1 MSQAKNYKIKQ
12 TLLATKSRRKGMD
25 CVVFELKI
33 DSSKISKVKRASLEQ
48 AFREAKWIY
57 NEALASEDIF
67 KYDAKRSVGVQV
79 FNPISGL
86 CDLIEIRPLTLG
98 SQIKQSLVQRTKQNI
113 INLSLAKKKGRKVG
127 KLKFKKEV
135 NSIPLKQ
142 AGTTFKIERCNVTVQ
157 NLGKFKVSGL
167 NQIRSEFEIANAIL
181 LRKPSGYYFKI
192 TIFREK
198 VIKTPDKPPIGLDF
212 GIKDAI
218 VDSNGV
224 KYNWKFETK
233 KIKRDHKRASRKKKG
248 SKNRQKAIQKLRKSY
263 ENVNNQK
270 DDASNKFVA
279 SLKKYE
285 KVVIQ
290 DENLRGWQ
298 AGLFGSQIQSSIL
311 GRIKAKIKTL
321 ATSQVIGRFL
331 PTTQLCPKCEK
342 KNKIP
347 LSKRIYDCPCGFSHP
362 CRDTKAAQI
371 ILILAERKSKPAEK
385 ETSFWECFQY
395 SFDKFL
401 SLKQEATSL

>member
-1 MSQAKNYKIKQ
+1 L
-12 TLLATKSRRKGMD
+12 T
-25 CVVFELKI
+25 
-33 DSSKISKVKRASLEQ
+33 
-48 AFREAKWIY
+48 
-57 NEALASEDIF
+57 
-67 KYDAKRSVGVQV
+67 
-79 FNPISGL
+79 
-86 CDLIEIRPLTLG
+86 EIRPLTLG

-113 INLSLAKKKGRKVG
+113 VNLGLAKRKGLKVG
-127 KLKFKKEV
+127 KLKFKKEI

-142 AGTTFKIERCNVTVQ
+142 AGTTFKIGRSSVTVQ

-167 NQIRSEFEIANAIL
+167 NQIRPEFELANAVL

-192 TIFREK
+192 TIFRPQKNVQRSGE
-198 VIKTPDKPPIGLDF
+198 IGLDF

-233 KIKRDHKRASRKKKG
+233 KIKRDHKRVSRKKKG
-248 SKNRQKAIQKLRKSY
+248 SKNRRKAIQRLQKSY
-263 ENVNNQK
+263 ENVNNKK

-279 SLKKYE
+279 SLQKYE

-290 DENLRGWQ
+290 DESLRGWQ
-298 AGLFGSQIQSSIL
+298 AGLFGSQIQNSIL

-331 PTTQLCPKCEK
+331 PTTQLCPKCEI

-347 LSKRIYDCPCGFSHP
+347 LSQRFYACACGFDHP
-362 CRDTKAAQI
+362 DRDVKAALT
-371 ILILAERKSKPAEK
+371 ILSYGIILAERKSKPAEK
-385 ETSFWECFQY
+385 EASFWNTF
-395 SFDKFL
+395 SVLGKRF